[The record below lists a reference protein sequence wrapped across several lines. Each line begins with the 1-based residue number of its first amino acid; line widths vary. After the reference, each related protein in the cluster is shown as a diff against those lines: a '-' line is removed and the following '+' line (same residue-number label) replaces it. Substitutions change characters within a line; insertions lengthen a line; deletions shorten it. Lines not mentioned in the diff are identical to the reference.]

1 MRQGV
6 PALAEGGTAC
16 VEKNGFQL
24 AQALQAGFVVFQAA
38 SPGYAQERAAAAAAR
53 DSQYLSYGVKL
64 FCCRKSS
71 FRKRAVSSVI
81 LSASASES
89 CALPFMKR
97 QNVLGAC

>member
-6 PALAEGGTAC
+6 SALAEGGTAC
-16 VEKNGFQL
+16 VDKICFQL
-24 AQALQAGFVVFQAA
+24 AQAFQAGFVVFQAA
-38 SPGYAQERAAAAAAR
+38 SPGYAQERAAAAAR

-89 CALPFMKR
+89 
-97 QNVLGAC
+97 